1 MGYLDNSGLSYLWG
15 KIKTALGGKQDKES
29 SVSVPG
35 SGALSMS
42 ETLGSGR
49 TRLSLLR
56 RLVLGEEVSQTAPQG
71 KFLAMSRIML

>member
-35 SGALSMS
+35 
-42 ETLGSGR
+42 
-49 TRLSLLR
+49 R
-56 RLVLGEEVSQTAPQG
+56 RRVIHGGIPW
-71 KFLAMSRIML
+71 SRPIYD